1 MTRYW
6 TVQHPEVWRKLQR
19 GETVHGPALAGMD
32 DAMFR
37 DAYAWMMRQ
46 MDALPDADV
55 ANSSTPVWVWP
66 TRVDLREAT
75 FRRWAKEQRMVV
87 LALDMLPGRVLL
99 SDYDAWH
106 FVLNYW
112 YLAGEHATDRFHRW
126 TERVCNTDVYRSKPL
141 PLAQAHRL
149 VERSWERVF
158 ELERLRTRLEY
169 GAAPQSVQG
178 TLWKIRPDDV
188 VGVVEYGMGRPKTVL
203 L

>member
-6 TVQHPEVWRKLQR
+6 TVQHPEVWQRLQR
-19 GETVHGPALAGMD
+19 GEAVHGPALDHKD

-46 MDALPDADV
+46 MDALPDAD
-55 ANSSTPVWVWP
+55 AASSGTPVWVWP

-75 FRRWAKEQRMVV
+75 FRRWAKDQRMV
-87 LALDMLPGRVLL
+87 LLTLEMQSDRVLL

-112 YLAGEHATDRFHRW
+112 YLGGERASDCFHRW

-141 PLAQAHRL
+141 PLDRAHRL

-178 TLWKIRPDDV
+178 TLWRLKPEDV